1 MKANEIMI
9 GDWVL
14 MDLNYSEEGPMYTQ
28 PNYQPYKIQNGED
41 IDLACE
47 TNCIGDADVYQP
59 IPITPDILFANGFIS
74 KPFFAYVSADGRI
87 TLDPSTP
94 NYPRQ
99 WNVHIDNEDYQSIAS
114 CDLDYLHQL
123 QHLLRICNIEI
134 NWEL

>member
-14 MDLNYSEEGPMYTQ
+14 MDLNYSEEDPMYAR

-47 TNCIGDADVYQP
+47 TNCIGGANVYQP
-59 IPITPDILFANGFIS
+59 ISLTHDLLLANGFIFEP
-74 KPFFAYVSADGRI
+74 KIGYISADGRI
-87 TLDPSTP
+87 NLDHRIP
-94 NYPRQ
+94 NYPRK
-99 WNVHIDNEDYQSIAS
+99 WYVHIDNEDYQTIAS

-123 QHLLRICNIEI
+123 QHLLTICGIEKE
-134 NWEL
+134 WKL